1 MNIDFYILGTLVA
14 VISYFLK
21 DVYKSFQK
29 LEERHE
35 EMHEKV
41 IKLESKVER
50 LTEKLP
56 DDIEKLEKIIENQL
70 VYFDKQIEEIK
81 RAVRHSEASIK
92 TFGSSFVEIIER
104 IENTK

>member
-1 MNIDFYILGTLVA
+1 MNIDFYILGTLLA

-29 LEERHE
+29 LERKHE
-35 EMHEKV
+35 EMNEKV
-41 IKLESKVER
+41 IKIESKVER

-56 DDIEKLEKIIENQL
+56 DDIEKLEKLLENQL

-92 TFGSSFVEIIER
+92 TVSAAFVEVLER
-104 IENTK
+104 MERVK

>member
-1 MNIDFYILGTLVA
+1 MNIDFYILGTLLA

-29 LEERHE
+29 LERRHE
-35 EMHEKV
+35 EMNEKV

-56 DDIEKLEKIIENQL
+56 DDIEKLEKLLENQL
-70 VYFDKQIEEIK
+70 IYFDRQIEEIK

-92 TFGSSFVEIIER
+92 TVSTAFVEIIDR
-104 IENTK
+104 IEKNK